1 MCGFYDDEQK
11 IKKGDR
17 AIFRGKNITIID
29 AKHIKEN
36 KTMDISYI
44 VENEDKEHLLNIPYK
59 TAGYDI
65 ELLERAGVN

>member
-44 VENEDKEHLLNIPYK
+44 VENEDKEYL
-59 TAGYDI
+59 
-65 ELLERAGVN
+65 